1 MASNLSAVLVILHC
15 SFFSSVVVAF
25 CFNAKALFTDY
36 GVSSEDFGKA
46 ALISIPFEYFDNA
59 RTGLVFYESRPI
71 QVTSRNGESSWLD
84 YSGYYALSALI

>member
-46 ALISIPFEYFDNA
+46 ALISIPLSIL
-59 RTGLVFYESRPI
+59 TMLGLA
-71 QVTSRNGESSWLD
+71 W
-84 YSGYYALSALI
+84 YSTKAGRFKLSLVMVNLAGLITLGTMLCLL